1 MRRLMVVI
9 LGALLAVP
17 ATAPA
22 ASARPERSESSSY
35 NAFWHIRERV
45 DRDTYLRIV
54 WYAGVYADGD
64 SFWSDLYRSVQ
75 RCERG
80 PGRDRCRSGP
90 YMIGV
95 IEDLG
100 DGTFELDQGL
110 ETGYFEATYPME
122 VYSERGERD
131 AGDIHIAVN
140 LAGTGTLS
148 SSSERSTY
156 EDECYR
162 VRYSSS
168 WEYRRAIA
176 SGVLT
181 FERSGATLDVGD
193 TDDANMGRGRS
204 VSITHETC

>member
-1 MRRLMVVI
+1 MRRLTVVL

-17 ATAPA
+17 VAAPSV
-22 ASARPERSESSSY
+22 SARPERSQSSSY

-45 DRDTYLRIV
+45 DRDTYLKIV
-54 WYAGVYADGD
+54 WYAGVYANGD

-75 RCERG
+75 RCERQA
-80 PGRDRCRSGP
+80 GRDRCRSGP
-90 YMIGV
+90 YMVGV

-100 DGTFELDQGL
+100 DGAFDLDRGL

-122 VYSERGERD
+122 VYRGREERR
-131 AGDIHIAVN
+131 AGRINIAVD
-140 LAGTGTLS
+140 LAGSGDLRTST
-148 SSSERSTY
+148 ERYTY

-162 VRYSSS
+162 VRYSGS
-168 WEYRRAIA
+168 WEYRQAIA

-181 FERSGATLDVGD
+181 FVRGGDTLDLGD